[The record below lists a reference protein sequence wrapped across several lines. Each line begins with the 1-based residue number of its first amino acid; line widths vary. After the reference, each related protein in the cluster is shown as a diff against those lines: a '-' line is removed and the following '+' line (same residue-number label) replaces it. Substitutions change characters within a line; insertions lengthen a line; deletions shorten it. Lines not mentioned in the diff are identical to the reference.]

1 MERIKI
7 LCLKRFLSCLRKW
20 SWNAARETSPIFSL
34 ERTPAPLSFFIG
46 RKRAIS
52 NSIYKRGKW
61 KVFQSLDWSSDR
73 IPSTEFNMNFLKFVL
88 IMILSVSL
96 CEAAF
101 GGKTAGHNDKHGKC
115 LAKLCKK
122 CVHIKQYAGNTQAA
136 RVCNRYLMNPCCR
149 NALQRNGRLFWKYLL
164 TILLL

>member
-1 MERIKI
+1 M
-7 LCLKRFLSCLRKW
+7 L
-20 SWNAARETSPIFSL
+20 
-34 ERTPAPLSFFIG
+34 
-46 RKRAIS
+46 
-52 NSIYKRGKW
+52 
-61 KVFQSLDWSSDR
+61 
-73 IPSTEFNMNFLKFVL
+73 
-88 IMILSVSL
+88 LSVSL

-101 GGKTAGHNDKHGKC
+101 GGNHAGHTDKKGKC

-164 TILLL
+164 TDTIVFKFINLINSI